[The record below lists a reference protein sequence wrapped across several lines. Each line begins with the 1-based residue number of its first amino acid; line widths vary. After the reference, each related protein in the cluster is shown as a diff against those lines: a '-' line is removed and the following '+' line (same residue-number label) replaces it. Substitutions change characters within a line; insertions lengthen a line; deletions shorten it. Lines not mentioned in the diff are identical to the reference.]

1 METLTPGA
9 VDQRVFDLFDEY
21 VHGVID
27 RRGFLDRAAKL
38 AATGATAGM
47 TATALLDALSP
58 RFAQAQQ
65 VPKNDKRL
73 HAETITYDAP
83 AGDGRV
89 RGYVVRTAGEK
100 GKLPAVLVIHE
111 NRGLNPHIEDIARRL
126 ALAGFMAFAPDALT
140 PLGGYPGDED
150 KAREL
155 FAKLDQAKA
164 REDFVAAV
172 GFLAQRPDGNGRVGA
187 VGFCWGGG
195 MVNTLATRLP
205 SLGAAVAFY
214 GMAPDLAA
222 VPQIKAPLQLHYAE
236 HDDRINASAPAYEA
250 ALQTHHAKYE
260 VFRYPG
266 TQHGF
271 NNDTTPRFDK
281 AAAGQAWQRT
291 VGFFQ
296 KHLRGAGDVSR
307 P

>member
-1 METLTPGA
+1 VRPVVGGPSLGPDGLT
-9 VDQRVFDLFDEY
+9 
-21 VHGVID
+21 
-27 RRGFLDRAAKL
+27 
-38 AATGATAGM
+38 
-47 TATALLDALSP
+47 S
-58 RFAQAQQ
+58 
-65 VPKNDKRL
+65 
-73 HAETITYDAP
+73 
-83 AGDGRV
+83 
-89 RGYVVRTAGEK
+89 
-100 GKLPAVLVIHE
+100 
-111 NRGLNPHIEDIARRL
+111 
-126 ALAGFMAFAPDALT
+126 
-140 PLGGYPGDED
+140 LGGYPGDED

>member
-47 TATALLDALSP
+47 TATALLDALNP

-65 VPKNDKRL
+65 VPRHDKRL

-83 AGDGRV
+83 AGDGHV
-89 RGYVVRTAGEK
+89 RGYLVRPAGEK
-100 GKLPAVLVIHE
+100 EKLPAVLVVHE
-111 NRGLNPHIEDIARRL
+111 NRGLNPHIEDITRRL

-172 GFLAQRPDGNGRVGA
+172 GVLSRRSDGNGRVGA

-214 GMAPDLAA
+214 GMAPDLGA

-236 HDDRINASAPAYEA
+236 HDDRINASAPAYED
-250 ALQTHHAKYE
+250 ALRAHHVKYE

-281 AAAGQAWQRT
+281 AAAAQAWQRT
-291 VGFFQ
+291 VDFLQ
-296 KHLRGAGDVSR
+296 KHLRGAVSR